1 MKLKKKKTV
10 EVPPNQPIILM
21 TTFTKLYG
29 KLLNYFEKTEVLKE
43 KLVVDIRRQ
52 YHHANKETS

>member
-1 MKLKKKKTV
+1 MKLKKKTV

-29 KLLNYFEKTEVLKE
+29 KLFNYFEKTEVLKE